1 MFLSVVRQVCA
12 ALTVALSVATMVV
25 SAYAARQGETTR
37 GEGAS
42 APVPAAE
49 ATPPAASVGP
59 TEAARFGQWATAAAV
74 EVRAD
79 ALEPAPTPTA
89 PIRYVAPLD
98 AAPVDSIGT
107 VGRADLS
114 PGPEIHP
121 ELIASVKPRPVNLQ
135 NLATGGLDVPLDQ
148 LAVMQQVSQMTG
160 IPWQIF
166 AAIAKV
172 ESNFGQ
178 NMATSSAGAIGYG
191 QFLPAMWKVF
201 GNGGDPY
208 DFRDA
213 IPAMG
218 RYLVAAGA
226 PRDIPGAL
234 YAYNHSWSYV
244 DLVLAYAEAYGYQ
257 RTDGSHG
264 LIWPVIGPISTYFSP
279 GHPAIDIDQTANPRA
294 PVRVAHDGVVYFVG
308 GDPCCGYGRYVIV
321 SAPSGIATLY
331 AHLSVFTVRPGDT
344 VRQGDQI
351 GVVGCTGRCTG
362 PHLHFEVIEGNQR
375 RNPLQYL
382 P

>member
-1 MFLSVVRQVCA
+1 MFLSVISRIFTV
-12 ALTVALSVATMVV
+12 LTIVLGVATMAV
-25 SAYAARQGETTR
+25 SAYAARQEQAQA
-37 GEGAS
+37 AS
-42 APVPAAE
+42 GDPPAE
-49 ATPPAASVGP
+49 ANAAPETAQVDP
-59 TEAARFGQWATAAAV
+59 TEAAHLEVWATVAAQ
-74 EVRAD
+74 
-79 ALEPAPTPTA
+79 EPSAGDPTPT
-89 PIRYVAPLD
+89 PTVTVRY
-98 AAPVDSIGT
+98 AAPVGAASVDSLGA
-107 VGRADLS
+107 VGRSDLS
-114 PGPEIHP
+114 PGPDIHP

-148 LAVMQQVSQMTG
+148 LVVMQQVSQMTG
-160 IPWQIF
+160 IPWQIL
-166 AAIAKV
+166 AGIAKV

-226 PRDIPGAL
+226 PADIPGAL

-244 DLVLAYAEAYGYQ
+244 DLVLSYAEAYGYQ
-257 RTDGSHG
+257 RAGGSRG

-279 GHPAIDIDQTANPRA
+279 GHPAIDIDQTASPRA
-294 PVRVAHDGVVYFVG
+294 PVRAAHDGVVYFAG
-308 GDPCCGYGRYVIV
+308 GDPCCGYGQYVIL
-321 SAPSGIATLY
+321 SSPSGLATLY
-331 AHLSVFTVRPGDT
+331 AHLSAFSVRPGDT
-344 VRQGDQI
+344 VRQGDQL

-362 PHLHFEVIEGNQR
+362 PHVHFEVIEDNQR